1 MQKPAS
7 VDAYIKSFPPGTRAM
22 LTTLRQTIRQA
33 APDAEECIAYDMP
46 AYKQGGALVYF
57 AGYAKHVGF
66 YPTGTGIKAFEAE
79 LSPYTWSKGA
89 VQFPLDEP
97 LPLDLVTRMVRFKV
111 AERAAPKKMAAAP
124 NAAATKK
131 AVTKKAVTKKAATK
145 KAATKKA
152 ATKKKA
158 R

>member
-7 VDAYIKSFPPGTRAM
+7 VDAYIKGFPAATRAL

-79 LSPYTWSKGA
+79 LSPYNWSKGA

-97 LPLDLVTRMVRFKV
+97 LPTDLVTRMVQFKV
-111 AERAAPKKMAAAP
+111 ALNLELAAAKKSASPKK
-124 NAAATKK
+124 ATKK
-131 AVTKKAVTKKAATK
+131 TATK
-145 KAATKKA
+145 KTATKKTATKKA